1 MPVNQPLHPML
12 GMDHTE
18 EAWSCWLS
26 ECPQG
31 GGIWA
36 ESQGWTGLSQE
47 PPRLYFLLLNYCC
60 MFTRFCI
67 YHREVAPTY
76 VVLMTDNDVISVP
89 IQAWGSSTFLTTSKR
104 SLNTPQATDRVFT
117 WGMENAHSWPQPLS
131 NLSRVQSPHTSDRWA
146 SAQLAPP
153 PLPTQ
158 SRAGSPD
165 SSVSASPGDHCGL
178 TGFCLLCPTPC
189 LLHTHSARAHHS
201 LCALSRVWN
210 RHSEACPSLLSLT
223 LPCSQAGSQAL
234 GYPHRLD
241 CGALL
246 CFP

>member
-1 MPVNQPLHPML
+1 
-12 GMDHTE
+12 
-18 EAWSCWLS
+18 
-26 ECPQG
+26 
-31 GGIWA
+31 
-36 ESQGWTGLSQE
+36 
-47 PPRLYFLLLNYCC
+47 
-60 MFTRFCI
+60 
-67 YHREVAPTY
+67 
-76 VVLMTDNDVISVP
+76 
-89 IQAWGSSTFLTTSKR
+89 
-104 SLNTPQATDRVFT
+104 
-117 WGMENAHSWPQPLS
+117 MENAHSWPQPLS

-210 RHSEACPSLLSLT
+210 RHSEKLRI
-223 LPCSQAGSQAL
+223 GK
-234 GYPHRLD
+234 HRLLFLRTSHWFRGSMKYMKLESSTSLRYRSLWKD
-241 CGALL
+241 GRDEYMGTRNTNQDT
-246 CFP
+246 PNS